1 MKYRSRA
8 EIISTVLQAVKKGS
22 TKTKIMYDAYLS
34 YTQLKEYLKY
44 LEENQLISYDSKD
57 HIYNITENGKKFL
70 KAFDEITNLISP
82 NSGKEIKNFII

>member
-44 LEENQLISYDSKD
+44 LEENQLISYDNKD